1 MVTTKSGLQYVILEE
16 TDGPKPALESTV
28 EVQQRISLIDGTMI
42 DDTYHRPDPAV
53 FTMEE
58 AIEGYREGL
67 LLMGK
72 GSRYKFFLH
81 PDLAWGRR
89 GAGKKIGPY
98 ETLIIDARL
107 LEIR

>member
-1 MVTTKSGLQYVILEE
+1 MITTESGLQYTILEAV
-16 TDGPKPALESTV
+16 DGLRPTPENTV

-42 DDTYHRPDPAV
+42 DDTYHQPDPAV
-53 FTMEE
+53 FTMRE

-72 GSRYKFFLH
+72 GSRYKFFIPH
-81 PDLAWGRR
+81 ELAWGRR